1 MKFILLL
8 ISNLKNKTI
17 INGLNYNIQFCIDN
31 LQMKRNRTKKF
42 DLPGRRFEPQ
52 ILNKN
57 WYSTCTE
64 ESYFGLID
72 GKKILW
78 QSITWIMNGQM
89 WLQNFFTPF
98 NGPDGR
104 TDRAFVPLTYS
115 LSFPPLFFKPAA
127 ACSPSKMTWILG
139 GHQQWQIDFDTS

>member
-1 MKFILLL
+1 MHRGAFWQSSFRWIYYYGGNKSTGKETGKSHLCAMVKHSISFENNQKWTLWALKRSGTLWYIPAGILAMKFDG
-8 ISNLKNKTI
+8 SNLK
-17 INGLNYNIQFCIDN
+17 
-31 LQMKRNRTKKF
+31 
-42 DLPGRRFEPQ
+42 
-52 ILNKN
+52 
-57 WYSTCTE
+57 
-64 ESYFGLID
+64 
-72 GKKILW
+72 
-78 QSITWIMNGQM
+78 M